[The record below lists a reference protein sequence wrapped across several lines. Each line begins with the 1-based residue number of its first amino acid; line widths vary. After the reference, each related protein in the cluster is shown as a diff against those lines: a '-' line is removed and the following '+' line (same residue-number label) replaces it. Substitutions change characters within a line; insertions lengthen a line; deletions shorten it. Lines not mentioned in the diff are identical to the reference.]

1 MQVKKITF
9 RKLYNFIKHKIK
21 SLHPL
26 SQQLDY
32 NFNWKLKNRISRLLF
47 KDQILQVIDIGA
59 AGLSLGEINN
69 FSRNIDYICF
79 DSNDDEI
86 QKIKKAIR
94 LKNFIILELTLILL
108 AKITTLK
115 FLIFIVQ
122 EVIAQNLKLMII
134 TKKLFLKTLS

>member
-1 MQVKKITF
+1 MQIKKITF
-9 RKLYNFIKHKIK
+9 RKLYKFIKHKIK

-26 SQQLDY
+26 TQQLDY
-32 NFNWKLKNRISRLLF
+32 NFNWKLKKKISRLLF

-108 AKITTLK
+108 AKITKLK

-122 EVIAQNLKLMII
+122 EVIAQNLKLMSI